1 MKIFKKLIGN
11 QGYANLKQNEITATT
26 KRLAQFTSENIK
38 GFQKQLPYI
47 AKWENKP
54 EHSLRNHLA
63 SSYSMTQQFHSQ
75 VSNPRDFFMLY
86 L

>member
-47 AKWENKP
+47 AK
-54 EHSLRNHLA
+54 
-63 SSYSMTQQFHSQ
+63 
-75 VSNPRDFFMLY
+75 
-86 L
+86 